1 MLRVLHSVSNM
12 ARAGIETMLMNYYRE
27 MDRSLIQ
34 FDFLA
39 NKPDPGEYDG
49 EIREMGGRVFV
60 SPGLN
65 PLRYPRYKRFVSDL
79 LGGNPD
85 IRIVHA
91 HNEAMGFYALQS
103 ERRRSPRAYRAR
115 AHYPHIPRLQVPS
128 EYGLQAAPARRGD
141 GLLELRKR
149 RGDILFRKRALERIG
164 IHPAQRDRRAEVRFQ
179 PGSPS
184 APETVLRA

>member
-27 MDRSLIQ
+27 IDTDLLQ

-39 NKPDPGEYDG
+39 NKSVPGEYDE
-49 EIREMGGRVFV
+49 EIRSRGGRVFV

-65 PLRYPRYKRFVSDL
+65 PLHYPQYKRFVSDL
-79 LGGNPD
+79 MNSNPD

-103 ERRRSPRAYRAR
+103 AKNAG
-115 AHYPHIPRLQVPS
+115 I
-128 EYGLQAAPARRGD
+128 
-141 GLLELRKR
+141 
-149 RGDILFRKRALERIG
+149 RIG
-164 IHPAQRDRRAEVRFQ
+164 QSEKIPF
-179 PGSPS
+179 
-184 APETVLRA
+184 